1 MIRAILAVVL
11 IPLSGCDLA
20 EKASAPSAHAVI
32 VTPSPVEAAIKQDHV
47 VPKRGPPPAAATSSD
62 PAAAI
67 LDAIGQAKDTVE
79 RRSYIL
85 DDRANR
91 EMP

>member
-1 MIRAILAVVL
+1 MIRAILAVAL

-20 EKASAPSAHAVI
+20 KQAPAPSAHAVI
-32 VTPSPVEAAIKQDHV
+32 MTPPTVEPTSKQDHGG
-47 VPKRGPPPAAATSSD
+47 PKREPPAAAAESSD
-62 PAAAI
+62 PAAAV

>member
-1 MIRAILAVVL
+1 MIRAILAVAL
-11 IPLSGCDLA
+11 IPLSGCDLV
-20 EKASAPSAHAVI
+20 EKAPAPSAHAVI
-32 VTPSPVEAAIKQDHV
+32 VTPLPVEAAIKQDHGV
-47 VPKRGPPPAAATSSD
+47 AKRGPPPAAATSSD
-62 PAAAI
+62 PAAAV